1 MFRRLGHLFVHWL
14 SNVLESMLQNFT
26 ALAKDSL
33 VLTSKDQVFPTL
45 NSALKQNTML
55 PITKDYMN
63 KNIDDG
69 KGIFRCNRYHLK
81 TIVNVKTPYTAIN

>member
-33 VLTSKDQVFPTL
+33 VLTSKDEVFATL
-45 NSALKQNTML
+45 NSALKQNTVL
-55 PITKDYMN
+55 AIT
-63 KNIDDG
+63 
-69 KGIFRCNRYHLK
+69 
-81 TIVNVKTPYTAIN
+81 